1 MAISTLSGIDV
12 ILKVN
17 AIAIGCSQK
26 IDIDLKTATSSAACR
41 ASGGWEDTVAG
52 RHSWTGGTDVLYRIT
67 TGTDVPLNM
76 TATQLI
82 ALEIARTVVAIE
94 FGSAIVGD
102 TKYAGNAIITGVK
115 ISAGLDGA
123 ATASVSLQGTGPLVA
138 TVNA

>member
-1 MAISTLSGIDV
+1 MAVSTLSGIDV

-17 AIAIGCSQK
+17 SIAVGCSQS

-52 RHSWTGGTDVLYRIT
+52 RHSWTGSTSVLYRIS
-67 TGTDVPLNM
+67 TGTDIPLNM

-82 ALEIARTVVAIE
+82 ALEIARTVVSVE
-94 FGSAIVGD
+94 FGSAVVGD
-102 TKYAGNAIITGVK
+102 TKYTGSAIIEGVK
-115 ISAGLDGA
+115 ITAGLDGA
-123 ATASVSLQGTGPLVA
+123 ATASVTLKGTGPLVA